1 MGIIDIVV
9 AGNDKHADARAAELA
24 EKMVDE
30 ILVGDA
36 LTILGQV
43 ARDEQH
49 LGMLGQ
55 EAVGDA
61 VHDLH
66 TLAQQFAVGRKIV
79 LESLAVRLEQFGC
92 HQMDIG
98 DDAHFP
104 FGIAL
109 RPAHQTK
116 HGKQE

>member
-1 MGIIDIVV
+1 
-9 AGNDKHADARAAELA
+9 
-24 EKMVDE
+24 MVDE

-36 LTILGQV
+36 LTILCQV

-79 LESLAVRLEQFGC
+79 LESLDVRLEQFGRSNGHRRRRTFSIRNC
-92 HQMDIG
+92 LAPCPSDK
-98 DDAHFP
+98 A
-104 FGIAL
+104 
-109 RPAHQTK
+109 RKTRV
-116 HGKQE
+116 E